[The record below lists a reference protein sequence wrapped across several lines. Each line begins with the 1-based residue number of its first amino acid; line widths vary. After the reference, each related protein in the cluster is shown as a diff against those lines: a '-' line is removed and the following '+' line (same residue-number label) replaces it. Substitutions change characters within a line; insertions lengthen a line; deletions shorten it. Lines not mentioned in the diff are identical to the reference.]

1 MSTSSCQ
8 TCIGNVNDLTG
19 MAQLKKIERM
29 ISDNYTIIFISF
41 ILIILLG
48 LMLWYFSSQLTETL
62 KEYYKAVGKRNAGV
76 VSKTPP
82 AKEDLEDYDDE
93 QTYVDTTTFFEPGK
107 ADFVTKMT
115 NAYKEYN
122 EGKTEYIRTT
132 YGEEDGDNVD
142 TTALYSKYD
151 KYNYK
156 KEDN

>member
-1 MSTSSCQ
+1 MSTPTCQ

-19 MAQLKKIERM
+19 VAQLKRIERM
-29 ISDNYTIIFISF
+29 ISDNYTVIFVSF
-41 ILIILLG
+41 ILILLLG
-48 LMLWYFSSQLTETL
+48 LILWYFSSQLRDTL
-62 KEYYKAVGKRNAGV
+62 KGYYKAVSKKNADL

-93 QTYVDTTTFFEPGK
+93 QTYIDTTTYFEPGK

-122 EGKTEYIRTT
+122 ESKADYIRTT
-132 YGEEDGDNVD
+132 YGEDDGDPVD
-142 TTALYSKYD
+142 TNTLYSKYD
-151 KYNYK
+151 KYSYK

>member
-8 TCIGNVNDLTG
+8 TCIGNVKDLTG
-19 MAQLKKIERM
+19 VAQLKKIERM

-48 LMLWYFSSQLTETL
+48 LILWYFSSQLIQTL
-62 KEYYKAVGKRNAGV
+62 KGYYKAVGKKNANV
-76 VSKTPP
+76 VSRTPP
-82 AKEDLEDYDDE
+82 AKEDLEDYDDD
-93 QTYVDTTTFFEPGK
+93 QAYVDTTTYFEPGK

-115 NAYKEYN
+115 SAYKEYN
-122 EGKTEYIRTT
+122 EGKSEYIRTT
-132 YGEEDGDNVD
+132 YGVEDGDNID

-151 KYNYK
+151 KYDYK